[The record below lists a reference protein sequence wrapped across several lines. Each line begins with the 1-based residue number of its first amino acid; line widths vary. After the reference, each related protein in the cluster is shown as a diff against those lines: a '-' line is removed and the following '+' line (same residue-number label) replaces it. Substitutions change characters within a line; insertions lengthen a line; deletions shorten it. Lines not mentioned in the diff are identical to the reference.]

1 MVLTVLT
8 CLRWREKF
16 PVSSH
21 PVLALTGA
29 PASFPVSEAHLGL
42 QSSLEWTD
50 LWRERGE
57 SWVRTNMGRDGV
69 RYLALHLRNGLDWV
83 KACEHSQTG
92 GEGGPANLFSSAQCL
107 GYNNQHGQLT
117 RELCLP
123 TEQIIVQKL
132 EQIIRSL
139 QLNLLT
145 ISVTLYYYQ
154 ANPAETCLRSLG
166 QRSHD

>member
-1 MVLTVLT
+1 MRAERTLKLALTVLT
-8 CLRWREKF
+8 KCSRWREKF

-42 QSSLEWTD
+42 QRSLEWTD

-57 SWVRTNMGRDGV
+57 RWVETTMGRAGV
-69 RYLALHLRNGLDWV
+69 RYLAIHLRNGLDWV

-92 GEGGPANLFSSAQCL
+92 GEGGLANLFSSAQCL
-107 GYNNQHGQLT
+107 GYNNQHGHLT

-123 TEQIIVQKL
+123 TEEIIVQQM
-132 EQIIRSL
+132 EQIIR
-139 QLNLLT
+139 
-145 ISVTLYYYQ
+145 
-154 ANPAETCLRSLG
+154 
-166 QRSHD
+166 